1 MRRVRNIHERVW
13 VVLWRRRGWALRSV
27 LLGFAGAFL
36 AGVYLGS
43 LQLTGNFHT
52 VIANELY
59 RSAQPNPTQIAA
71 YAARYGIR
79 SIINLR
85 GANPGQN
92 WYEAERAMAQRL
104 GIAHLDFAMSAKR
117 PLDDVRAAQ
126 LIALLRSAPK
136 PVLIHCQAGA
146 DRTGLASALYL
157 AAVAGQGEAEAEG
170 QLSMVYGHV
179 GLPML
184 APYAMDETFERMEPA
199 LGYHDS

>member
-1 MRRVRNIHERVW
+1 MGRIAYIQGLVW
-13 VVLWRRRGWALRSV
+13 QRRGWLMRSV
-27 LLGFAGAFL
+27 VLAFAGAVL
-36 AGVYLGS
+36 AGSYLGG

-71 YAARYGIR
+71 YVATYGIR

-85 GANPGQN
+85 GANPGKD

-104 GIAHLDFAMSAKR
+104 GIQHLDFAMSAKR
-117 PLDDVRAAQ
+117 QLADDRAAQ
-126 LIALLRSAPK
+126 LIALLRSVPK

-157 AAVAGQGEAEAEG
+157 AAVARQDEEQAEG
-170 QLSMVYGHV
+170 QLSVRYGHL

-184 APYAMDETFERMEPA
+184 GPYAMDETFERMEPA
-199 LGYHDS
+199 LGYPGS